1 MKPTTKNKMR
11 ELLSLALNEL
21 VEKKLID
28 LKSKN
33 DTNGDIFLKIL
44 GKSSKIS
51 WNGIGFGEIRLTVWW
66 GIKPEL
72 KDSSCT
78 LPLNKNIKDAL
89 ETACSIWIERKNGI
103 WLQGKGEEGI
113 FDTYCS
119 KESRRDLLEIKE
131 ATPNGYQKE
140 GAFYM

>member
-11 ELLSLALNEL
+11 ELLSLALNKL

-28 LKSKN
+28 LKSKD
-33 DTNGDIFLKIL
+33 DTKGDIFLKIL
-44 GKSSKIS
+44 GKPSKIS
-51 WNGIGFGEIRLTVWW
+51 WYGIGFGEIRLTVWW

-103 WLQGKGEEGI
+103 WLQGKGGEYI

-119 KESRRDLLEIKE
+119 KELRRDLLEIKE
-131 ATPNGYQKE
+131 VHPNGYQKE

>member
-1 MKPTTKNKMR
+1 MKITAKQKIR
-11 ELLSLALNEL
+11 DLLCVAINHL
-21 VEKKLID
+21 VKEKLID
-28 LKSKN
+28 LKSTDETK
-33 DTNGDIFLKIL
+33 GEHFLKIL
-44 GKSSKIS
+44 GKPSKIS

-72 KDSSCT
+72 KDSSCS

-89 ETACSIWIERKNGI
+89 ETACSIWIERKNGA
-103 WLQGKGEEGI
+103 WLQGKGGKYI

-131 ATPNGYQKE
+131 INPNGYQKE
-140 GAFYM
+140 GMFYM